1 MILFLLNN
9 KIMDIFPMVFST
21 KKYNSWYNSI
31 LIESDISKNEL
42 DTKYDD
48 KNISF
53 INSLDFVNPNDLP
66 LSPPNLGLT
75 NIIAL
80 TLSSFIIKYTIKQIM
95 HFIIYNF
102 I

>member
-1 MILFLLNN
+1 
-9 KIMDIFPMVFST
+9 MVFST